1 MKTSSQRC
9 SGGALCCLPENSASR
24 ASRSCSRIHLSSRYC
39 CAAVLCL
46 SYLCVVFT
54 LLSSYLPGVPMQ
66 PAAVLVVCHPHEVP
80 AFPGTPVRSRS
91 ASRMRWPAH
100 SLTPHRLRCTPGTWP
115 VLSWLHQRKGRRW
128 RTLPSPGCL
137 LQSRALQARALQ
149 ARALPPRA
157 RPQPVATNL
166 LGCAGGVGRVRA
178 WSWLRN
184 VWASPWVRRWC
195 SITTTWRRC
204 SSCVPG

>member
-24 ASRSCSRIHLSSRYC
+24 ASHSCSRIHLSSRYC

-46 SYLCVVFT
+46 PYLCVVFT
-54 LLSSYLPGVPMQ
+54 LLSSNVPGVPMQ
-66 PAAVLVVCHPHEVP
+66 LAAVLVVCHPHEVP
-80 AFPGTPVRSRS
+80 AFPGTPVRRRS
-91 ASRMRWPAH
+91 PARMRCPAH
-100 SLTPHRLRCTPGTWP
+100 SLTPSACCTPGTWP
-115 VLSWLHQRKGRRW
+115 VLSWPHQRKGRRW

-137 LQSRALQARALQ
+137 LRSRALPA
-149 ARALPPRA
+149 RA

-166 LGCAGGVGRVRA
+166 LGCGGGVGRVRA

-195 SITTTWRRC
+195 LITTTWRRC

>member
-24 ASRSCSRIHLSSRYC
+24 ASHSCSRIHLSSRYG

-46 SYLCVVFT
+46 PYLCVVFT

-91 ASRMRWPAH
+91 ASRVRWPAH
-100 SLTPHRLRCTPGTWP
+100 SLTP
-115 VLSWLHQRKGRRW
+115 SALHQV
-128 RTLPSPGCL
+128 PGWFF
-137 LQSRALQARALQ
+137 
-149 ARALPPRA
+149 
-157 RPQPVATNL
+157 
-166 LGCAGGVGRVRA
+166 LGCISGKAVGGEPCLHQAVYSNQEPSKQEPSKQEPFHQEPVPNPWPQISSVAPEA
-178 WSWLRN
+178 W
-184 VWASPWVRRWC
+184 AA
-195 SITTTWRRC
+195 
-204 SSCVPG
+204 